1 MPRRDHRLLYLI
13 QRVSRR
19 NDLLE
24 DQERGLVPV
33 PRPRARRNR
42 VPNDVQFFVGEL
54 LDTPVESRSCEFR
67 ERKRDYYGYGRL
79 PSKANYWRGRIIRA
93 LTVIFGYTRLVD
105 RYI

>member
-1 MPRRDHRLLYLI
+1 MPRRDHRLRYLI

-54 LDTPVESRSCEFR
+54 LDTPVQARSGEFR
-67 ERKRDYYGYGRL
+67 ERKQHYYGRL
-79 PSKANYWRGRIIRA
+79 PLKANYWRGRIIRA